1 MELQQRKLDA
11 ASAASDAQKQADLL
25 AKERDEKFKRWLQ
38 NKAVKD
44 KAFEVRIIIDFLTR
58 MLKVVL
64 ILCST

>member
-11 ASAASDAQKQADLL
+11 ASAASDPQKQADLL

-44 KAFEVRIIIDFLTR
+44 KAFEVRIIGFIT
-58 MLKVVL
+58 
-64 ILCST
+64 